1 MVHSKPNKGSS
12 ERRDT
17 MGAKKRYFLFLFV
30 DSLIVTFSVFI
41 GYYILMPFFSEYPLT
56 VLGVTAVVLLLTHH
70 LFAYVFNLYHR
81 AWEYASV
88 RELISI
94 IQAVTA
100 TMFATSILIFLLFEM
115 TFMRLMVITWM
126 MHLIFIGGSRLFWKL
141 LYYQLNGRQ
150 SQNPKMIR
158 TLVFGAGKGGSL
170 LIKQMLDNPTMGMN
184 PVVVVD
190 DHPAKQNM
198 ELAGGVKVEGKR
210 EDIERL
216 VGKYGI
222 KKVVIAIPSLSKKEL
237 KKIHALANIEGVDV
251 LIMPNI
257 EDILSGRLEVN
268 MLKRVE
274 VEDLLGREP
283 VELDIEGIEEEVTD
297 KTILVTGAGGSIGSE
312 IVRQIAKFQPRK
324 ILLLGHGENSIYTIL
339 EEVLDNKT
347 DSISYV
353 PIIADV
359 QNRKRMF
366 KVFEKYRPDIVYHAA
381 AHKHVPMMEY
391 NPQEAVKN
399 NVVGTKNTAEAA
411 CHFKAKKFVMIS
423 TDKAVNPP
431 NVMGATK
438 RMAEMIVQA
447 LDKGCEHT
455 TLVAVRFGNVLGS
468 RGSVVPKFKKQIQ
481 LGGPVTVTDP
491 RMTRY
496 FMTIPEASRLV
507 IQASTLAE
515 GGEVFVLDMGE
526 PVKIVDLAKNMIRL
540 CGFAEDDIGIEF
552 VGIRPGEK
560 LYEEL
565 LKKEEIH
572 PEQVYEKI
580 YRGRVSEYSLSV
592 IESHIKNFLSI
603 DENELKESML
613 NFIGQENVRKPE
625 LVKEKVV

>member
-1 MVHSKPNKGSS
+1 
-12 ERRDT
+12 

-41 GYYILMPFFSEYPLT
+41 GYYILMPFFSDYSLT
-56 VLGVTAVVLLLTHH
+56 VLGITAVLLLVNHH
-70 LFAYVFNLYHR
+70 LFAYIFNLYHR

-88 RELISI
+88 RELISVT
-94 IQAVTA
+94 QAVSASVMA
-100 TMFATSILIFLLFEM
+100 TTVLIYMLFDIA
-115 TFMRLMVITWM
+115 FMRLMLVTWM
-126 MHLIFIGGSRLFWKL
+126 MHMLFIGGSRLSWKVISHE
-141 LYYQLNGRQ
+141 LNGRK
-150 SQNPKMIR
+150 SHGTGMTR
-158 TLVFGAGKGGSL
+158 TLVFGGGKGGSI
-170 LIKQMLDNPTMGMN
+170 LIKQMLANPRMGMN
-184 PVVVVD
+184 PVVVAD
-190 DHPAKQNM
+190 DDPFKYNM
-198 ELAGGVKVEGKR
+198 EICGGVKVEGGR
-210 EDIERL
+210 ADIDRL
-216 VGKYGI
+216 VKKYDI
-222 KKVVIAIPSLSKKEL
+222 RKVVIAIPSLSKTEL
-237 KKIHALANIEGVDV
+237 KSLHEAVHIDGVDV
-251 LIMPNI
+251 LTMPSI
-257 EDILSGRLEVN
+257 EGVMSGKLEVN
-268 MLKRVE
+268 ALRHVQ

-283 VELDIEGIEEEVTD
+283 VELDIKGIENQVAD
-297 KTILVTGAGGSIGSE
+297 RTILVTGAGGSIGSE
-312 IVRQIAKFQPRK
+312 IVRQIAKFQPRQ

-339 EEVLDNKT
+339 EEVLEKKDDN
-347 DSISYV
+347 ISYV

-366 KVFEKYRPDIVYHAA
+366 EVFEKYRPDMVYHAA

-391 NPQEAVKN
+391 NSREAVKN
-399 NVVGTKNTAEAA
+399 NVIGTKNTAEAA
-411 CHFKAKKFVMIS
+411 CRYKAKKFVMIS

-447 LDKGCEHT
+447 LDKGCDST

-468 RGSVVPKFKKQIQ
+468 RGSVVPKFRKQIRA
-481 LGGPVTVTDP
+481 GGPITVTDP

-507 IQASTLAE
+507 IQASTIAE

-540 CGFAEDDIGIEF
+540 CGFQEDEIGIEF

-565 LKKEEIH
+565 LKENEIH

-580 YRGRVSEYSLSV
+580 YRGRVTESSLQL
-592 IESHIKNFLSI
+592 IEAQIKQFLSI
-603 DENELKESML
+603 DENEMKERIIQ
-613 NFIGQENVRKPE
+613 FVRQENKQPE
-625 LVKEKVV
+625 VVGREHAS

>member
-1 MVHSKPNKGSS
+1 
-12 ERRDT
+12 

-41 GYYILMPFFSEYPLT
+41 GYFILMPFFSEYSLA
-56 VLGVTAVVLLLTHH
+56 VLGVTAVILLVNHH
-70 LFAYVFNLYHR
+70 LFAYIFNLYHR

-94 IQAVTA
+94 TQSVTSAMIA
-100 TMFATSILIFLLFEM
+100 TYILTYLLFDI
-115 TFMRLMVITWM
+115 TFVRLTVITWM
-126 MHLIFIGGSRLFWKL
+126 MHMIFIGGSRLSWKVI
-141 LYYQLNGRQ
+141 YYQLNGRK
-150 SQNPKMIR
+150 SNGSARIK

-170 LIKQMLDNPTMGMN
+170 LIKQMLDNPSMGMN
-184 PVVVVD
+184 PVVVAD
-190 DHPAKQNM
+190 DNSAKQNM

-216 VGKYGI
+216 VNKYGI
-222 KKVVIAIPSLSKKEL
+222 KKVVVAIPSLSKKEL
-237 KKIHALANIEGVDV
+237 KKVHSLANVEGVDV
-251 LIMPNI
+251 LTMPNI
-257 EDILSGRLEVN
+257 EDVMSGRLEVN
-268 MLKRVE
+268 MLKKVE

-283 VELDIEGIEEEVTD
+283 VELDIEGIEAQVAD
-297 KTILVTGAGGSIGSE
+297 RTILITGAGGSIGSE
-312 IVRQIAKFQPRK
+312 IVRQIARFQPRK

-339 EEVLDNKT
+339 EEVLDNKQ
-347 DSISYV
+347 DNISYV

-359 QNRKRMF
+359 QNRRRIF
-366 KVFEKYRPDIVYHAA
+366 EVFEKYRPEVVYHAA
-381 AHKHVPMMEY
+381 AHKHVPMMEF
-391 NPQEAVKN
+391 NPKEAVKN
-399 NVVGTKNTAEAA
+399 NVIGTKNTAEAA
-411 CHFKAKKFVMIS
+411 CHFKAQKFVMIS

-447 LDKGCEHT
+447 LDKGCEET

-468 RGSVVPKFKKQIQ
+468 SGSVVPKFKKQIQ
-481 LGGPVTVTDP
+481 MGGPVTVTDP

-507 IQASTLAE
+507 IQAGTIAE

-540 CGFAEDDIGIEF
+540 CGFSEDDIGIEF
-552 VGIRPGEK
+552 VGVRPGEK

-565 LKKEEIH
+565 LKEGEIH

-580 YRGRVSEYSLSV
+580 YRGRVSESSLSD
-592 IESHIKNFLSI
+592 IEAHLNTFMGI
-603 DENELKESML
+603 DENELKDML
-613 NFIGQENVRKPE
+613 IGFAAQRAPGHQALEQINAS
-625 LVKEKVV
+625 